1 MTKKDEGRKGRRS
14 HNDASN
20 NALAGR
26 RCGVGLLRK
35 KGAVVD
41 LRVKLNDQGP
51 FDFPDGLLAEDRR
64 SIGAIKSR
72 ITSSQDQEDHQR
84 FDDSPRFD
92 TALDHPAL
100 LSLPNVQDRRAPRRT
115 RTAEPRTHTNR

>member
-1 MTKKDEGRKGRRS
+1 MVRYLNATAPAVP
-14 HNDASN
+14 DA
-20 NALAGR
+20 G
-26 RCGVGLLRK
+26 K

-41 LRVKLNDQGP
+41 LRVKINDQGP
-51 FDFPDGLLAEDRR
+51 FDHYDGPLLAEDRR

-84 FDDSPRFD
+84 FDDSPRCD

-100 LSLPNVQDRRAPRRT
+100 LNLPSVQDRRAARQT
-115 RTAEPRTHTNR
+115 RSAERRTHTNR